1 MWMITHRGD
10 MHDDPILFALKD
22 KPSLMIGA
30 LAAGITLAAML

>member
-10 MHDDPILFALKD
+10 MHDDPILFALQD

-30 LAAGITLAAML
+30 LAVGIAVAAML